1 MSIGTT
7 IKRLRKEKDLT
18 QEQLAEYL
26 GISAQ
31 AISGWEC
38 DKCAP
43 DVYQIS
49 VLAQIFNVSAD
60 VILEINAN
68 SIEIEIQ
75 NFLKRYDELGNSGD
89 GIEKFELTK
98 EMYKKY
104 PSDFRV
110 IEKYILE
117 LFYDP
122 HHKEEPFG
130 ETVHKAQIQKLCE
143 IVIRD
148 CTIQQIRYTAYD
160 ILSVI
165 YINSGD
171 INKAKE
177 ICSYFPNSY
186 FDTESELLEQL
197 YCRTDGKMYTS
208 KMRENI
214 LDVTEHLVNKLR
226 NLATFGTNDKLHR
239 IAIYKKCI
247 EILNIIYDGEDSG
260 FMLYHKG
267 NINCLIAKALFD
279 LEDHEAGLHYM
290 QEGFK
295 YCSKYDG
302 QVASKNQM
310 ITHRSVVLKDVIEDL
325 SQVYNTVKD
334 TRVGWEIKEFNAFS
348 KNKDLPKEYFD
359 ILEMYS

>member
-1 MSIGTT
+1 MSIGTS

-31 AISGWEC
+31 AVSGWEC

-43 DVYQIS
+43 DIYQIP

-68 SIEIEIQ
+68 SVELEIQ
-75 NFLKRYDELGNSGD
+75 NFLKQYDEYGNCGNQI
-89 GIEKFELTK
+89 GKFELTK

-117 LFYDP
+117 LFNDP
-122 HHKEEPFG
+122 NHMKEPLGEAVHKE
-130 ETVHKAQIQKLCE
+130 QIQKLCE

-148 CTIQQIRYTAYD
+148 CTIQQIRYTAYA

-171 INKAKE
+171 LNKAKE

-214 LDVTEHLVNKLR
+214 LNVTEHLVGKLR

-267 NINCLIAKALFD
+267 NINCLIAKSLLD
-279 LEDHEAGLHYM
+279 SGDNETGLHYM
-290 QEGFK
+290 REGLE
-295 YCSKYDG
+295 YCLKYDE
-302 QVASKNQM
+302 QVASSNKT
-310 ITHRSVVLKDVIEDL
+310 ITHNSAVLNGVTEDL
-325 SQVYNTVKD
+325 SQVYNTVQD
-334 TRVGWEIKEFNAFS
+334 TRVEWEIKEFKAFS